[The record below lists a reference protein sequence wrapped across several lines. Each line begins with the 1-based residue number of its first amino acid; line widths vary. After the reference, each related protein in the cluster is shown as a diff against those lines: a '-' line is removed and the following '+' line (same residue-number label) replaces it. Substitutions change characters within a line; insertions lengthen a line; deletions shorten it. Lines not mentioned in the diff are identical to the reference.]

1 MIARHIKR
9 ALEDLLANR
18 FLSLLA
24 VTTIALSILMVG
36 LAVLAAV
43 NTDATLREWKKRTRV
58 MAYLNADGAA
68 DAVGLAGSI
77 QALPGVDSAR
87 FIARDEALI
96 ELRAGMAHRASLL
109 ENLAENPLPDAF
121 EISVRPDEEG
131 WEHLESLADRLRSLP
146 GIEEVE
152 YGQQWVGALRDLA
165 YLVRTASIVMTGL
178 FFIAALAIVAATMRI
193 VVSSRQEEVDIMRL
207 VGAAEGFIRAPFY
220 ISGVTQCLAGAAIG
234 LAALFAIFDA
244 LTARAELGVLT
255 ELIRFHFLSP
265 AMMGAIIAASMI
277 VGALGS
283 HVSLRRN

>member
-24 VTTIALSILMVG
+24 VTTIALSILIVG

-68 DAVGLAGSI
+68 DAPGLAGSI

-96 ELRAGMAHRASLL
+96 ELRAGMAHHASLL

-131 WEHLESLADRLRSLP
+131 WERLESLADRLRSLP

-283 HVSLRRN
+283 HVSLRRK